1 MIRIFFWCHKSP
13 QDVVHEAQRKG
24 TQFVSGCIS
33 EANSEKGWETIE
45 ALTRRGRE
53 TLLCHSRVRVGQQHL
68 QAESYP
74 GHHEHH
80 IVQPSVLS
88 LTTVWPTRAGFSSK
102 NTRNSKAG
110 GISRTMMGP
119 QPLAMTINILLA
131 ARLTATA
138 LPASLVGSR
147 QAFSPRK
154 FSTTCQVLQNN
165 RNVLKLTDTLASPVS
180 HPAYSCPYLVW
191 LSKRSKKRGLQS

>member
-1 MIRIFFWCHKSP
+1 MWSMKHRERGP
-13 QDVVHEAQRKG
+13 QL
-24 TQFVSGCIS
+24 VSGCIS

-53 TLLCHSRVRVGQQHL
+53 TPALPLRVRVGHSSTCRL
-68 QAESYP
+68 TATQAIMTP
-74 GHHEHH
+74 HRAAICFIINHCLANKGR
-80 IVQPSVLS
+80 VQL
-88 LTTVWPTRAGFSSK
+88 K

-138 LPASLVGSR
+138 LPAPLLVADSRPFPPGSSAPPAR
-147 QAFSPRK
+147 YGKTMKCA
-154 FSTTCQVLQNN
+154 C
-165 RNVLKLTDTLASPVS
+165 KLTDTLANPVS

-191 LSKRSKKRGLQS
+191 IPKDQKRGDFKAENHKRSQFGA